1 MKFDMQRVKYAIGLF
16 LFATLFQISVLHAIS
31 LSDAVKT
38 VRQMQA
44 QGKTRSEIAKYVNQV
59 VDNRIVSLNRD
70 TNDESG
76 QLSSQKY
83 SMIKETF
90 DAWSHEGI
98 DVDDPYAAAHW
109 AWQNEAGHC
118 QENAH
123 TAYHILM
130 MATESG
136 DEIGEFACEDHIYVV
151 WGIPKDFSGEITID
165 AMNKWKD
172 AYIIDPWLGVCKPTS
187 EVGRLDLTLTK
198 AGFYDINRV
207 ATWSFSNYKRKY
219 DMWLKNC
226 EDFSGNYGATS
237 DKLVVT
243 DVSGQSN
250 IQVGQTLNMMPA
262 GVFQV
267 KQEKNEV
274 TVVFRGS
281 ELAGMAIGRLAILND
296 VVKGNTIYANLTKV
310 KINGKVKLR
319 VVMKIKNPNTG
330 AIITR
335 QGILTKV

>member
-1 MKFDMQRVKYAIGLF
+1 MKLDLRRAKYAIGLF
-16 LFATLFQISVLHAIS
+16 VVIIMYSVTLLHAVL
-31 LSDAVKT
+31 LSEVVATVK
-38 VRQMQA
+38 QMRA
-44 QGKTRSEIAKYVNQV
+44 QGKSREKIAKYVNDI

-76 QLSSQKY
+76 QLNSQQY
-83 SMIKETF
+83 GMIKETF
-90 DAWSHEGI
+90 DAWSHEGV

-109 AWQNEAGHC
+109 AWQNRAGHC

-136 DEIGEFACEDHIYVV
+136 DEIGEFVCGEHIYVI

-165 AMNKWKD
+165 VVNNWKD
-172 AYIIDPWLGVCKPTS
+172 AYIIDPWFGVCKPTS
-187 EVGRLDLTLTK
+187 EVGRLDFTLTK
-198 AGFYDINRV
+198 AGFYDISRV

-226 EDFSGNYGATS
+226 EDFSGNYGATL
-237 DKLVVT
+237 DKLIVT
-243 DVSGQSN
+243 DVSGNSN
-250 IQVGQTLNMMPA
+250 IQIGQTMKMMPA

-267 KQEKNEV
+267 KQKKNEV

-281 ELAGMAIGRLAILND
+281 ELSGTAIGRLAMLND
-296 VVKGNTIYANLTKV
+296 VVKGNTIYVNLTKV
-310 KINGKVKLR
+310 NIDGKVKLR
-319 VVMKIKNPNTG
+319 VVMKIKNPDTG

-335 QGILTKV
+335 EGILTKV

>member
-1 MKFDMQRVKYAIGLF
+1 MKSMLPRVKNIIIFFVFIALCF
-16 LFATLFQISVLHAIS
+16 VSLSHAGS

-38 VRQMQA
+38 VRQMKT
-44 QGKTRSEIAKYVNQV
+44 QGKTRSEIANYVNQV
-59 VDNRIVSLNRD
+59 VDNRIITLNRD
-70 TNDESG
+70 TNNESRLLG
-76 QLSSQKY
+76 NQQY
-83 SMIKETF
+83 DMIKETF

-136 DEIGEFACEDHIYVV
+136 DEIGEFACGDHIYVI

-165 AMNKWKD
+165 VMNKWKN

-226 EDFSGNYGATS
+226 EDYSGNYGATS
-237 DKLVVT
+237 DKLIVT
-243 DVSGQSN
+243 DVSGNSK
-250 IQVGQTLNMMPA
+250 IQVGQSMKMMPA

-267 KQEKNEV
+267 KQKKNEV
-274 TVVFRGS
+274 TIVFRGS
-281 ELAGMAIGRLAILND
+281 ELSGTAIGRLAMLND

-310 KINGKVKLR
+310 KINSKVKLR

-335 QGILTKV
+335 AGILTKV